1 MVSFFDNIF
10 YWFWSYTPSN
20 GFPDRA
26 FAIITVCQFSYPLL
40 LFSIFLNVTD
50 IDTQLNIYNN
60 PVLFVVPLPILLI
73 VCLVFN
79 LIRYDEKR
87 YNKIKRDFDEMF
99 VIEKRKNRSVFFRFL
114 LTTIVVIIVDSILIY
129 LYISRMKSL
138 L

>member
-20 GFPDRA
+20 EFPDRA

-40 LFSIFLNVTD
+40 LFSIFLNVSD
-50 IDTQLNIYNN
+50 INTQLNIYNN

-73 VCLVFN
+73 ACLVFN

-87 YNKIKRDFDEMF
+87 YKKIKRDLMKCLSLRKERIEVFSF
-99 VIEKRKNRSVFFRFL
+99 VFC
-114 LTTIVVIIVDSILIY
+114 
-129 LYISRMKSL
+129 
-138 L
+138 

>member
-20 GFPDRA
+20 EFPDRA